1 MFYYRPYAR
10 NTVKRPQQP
19 VAEYTAE
26 TVWGAAALA
35 QRVNGGYF
43 KDGVWNVDS
52 ATGQQTRVKEPNRDL
67 VKKALVQPTDIS
79 DADRELGMEARSFLA
94 QQLTLKTLKGKVSD
108 FDRSL
113 SGIVGKDQFTSAD
126 RLDIAVIAS
135 QIGAYERAKKELT
148 AAERIDH
155 SKGYLADVGAKV
167 QARVEI
173 TRAVY
178 SQNYNVFFI
187 SGITDTNQAVFF
199 SYRERH
205 DVGTWLTIKGTVKA
219 HRPDATQLSRVRVL

>member
-10 NTVKRPQQP
+10 STMKRPQQP
-19 VAEYTAE
+19 IVEYTAE

-35 QRVNGGYF
+35 HRVNGGYL
-43 KDGVWNVDS
+43 KDDEWLPN
-52 ATGQQTRVKEPNRDL
+52 ATPPCRGREANKTIVRQ
-67 VKKALVQPTDIS
+67 ALAHPADIT
-79 DADRELGMEARSFLA
+79 DADRELGMEARGFLA
-94 QQLTLKTLKGKVSD
+94 QQLTLKTLKGNVSD

-113 SGIVGKDQFTSAD
+113 SGMVGKDQFTSAD

-135 QIGAYERAKKELT
+135 QIGAYERAKKEL
-148 AAERIDH
+148 AMAERIDH
-155 SKGYLADVGAKV
+155 SLGYLADVGGKV

-178 SQNYNVFFI
+178 SQNYGVYFI
-187 SGITDTNQAVFF
+187 SGVTDTNQAVFF

-219 HRPDATQLSRVRVL
+219 HRTDATQLSRVRVI